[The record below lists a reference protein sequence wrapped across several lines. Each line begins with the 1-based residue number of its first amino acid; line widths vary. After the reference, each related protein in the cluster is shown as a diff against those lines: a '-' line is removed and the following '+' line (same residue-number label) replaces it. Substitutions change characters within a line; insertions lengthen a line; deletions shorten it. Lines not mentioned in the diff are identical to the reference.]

1 MNFDYVIS
9 LEQQSPAEAQA
20 AAAQARADAQA
31 DAQRVREDAQ
41 RIREETQRIR
51 EQVLQEVRV
60 GRGQGRGEQVIV
72 VPPTAPWQR
81 NQIPPQAVEIVTMF
95 IVAVVICIVGLP
107 IARAVGRWIDRRGV
121 PTPVSPELSAQM
133 NRIEQA
139 VDTMSVEVERI
150 SEAQRFQAKLLSD
163 REKVRA

>member
-1 MNFDYVIS
+1 MDFDYVIS

-72 VPPTAPWQR
+72 GPPTPPWQR
-81 NQIPPQAVEIVTMF
+81 W
-95 IVAVVICIVGLP
+95 G
-107 IARAVGRWIDRRGV
+107 
-121 PTPVSPELSAQM
+121 SPEVCVNA
-133 NRIEQA
+133 A
-139 VDTMSVEVERI
+139 
-150 SEAQRFQAKLLSD
+150 
-163 REKVRA
+163 